1 MSTARAPLAARPRAR
16 ASETR
21 RVRNPTSRGMSRS
34 GSIARAS
41 RGVSEQFADVLRNN
55 RRAFI
60 PFICAG
66 DPDLESTKKALKILD
81 DAGADIIE
89 LGVPYSDPLADGP
102 VIQAAAT
109 RALFNGATLEKVIAL
124 VKEMSPKI
132 KAPIV
137 MFTYFNPIYQRGV
150 DKFCADIAAAGA
162 KGLLVPDIPL
172 EETYSM
178 SEIASKHGIELV
190 LLSTP
195 TTPVERAKKIAQA
208 TKGFVYLVSV
218 TGVTGVQT
226 SVATRVESLV
236 EELRSVT
243 DKPIAV
249 GFGVSEAKH
258 AKQIVEWGA
267 DGVIVGSALV
277 RALGEAKTPE
287 EGLAALKA
295 KAEEIRSGASL

>member
-1 MSTARAPLAARPRAR
+1 MSEAFRA
-16 ASETR
+16 
-21 RVRNPTSRGMSRS
+21 
-34 GSIARAS
+34 
-41 RGVSEQFADVLRNN
+41 VLDDGK
-55 RRAFI
+55 RAFI

-81 DAGADIIE
+81 DAGADVIE

-109 RALFNGATLEKVIAL
+109 RALENGATLNKVIDL
-124 VKEMSPKI
+124 VREMTPQI

-137 MFTYFNPIYQRGV
+137 MFTYYNPIYQRGV

-172 EETYSM
+172 EETYDV

-218 TGVTGVQT
+218 TGVTGVQ
-226 SVATRVESLV
+226 SNVATRVEQLV

-258 AKQIVEWGA
+258 AKQIVDWGA

-295 KAEEIRSGASL
+295 KAEEIRGGADALRKRLHAARERRTT

>member
-1 MSTARAPLAARPRAR
+1 MSVVR
-16 ASETR
+16 AS
-21 RVRNPTSRGMSRS
+21 
-34 GSIARAS
+34 AL
-41 RGVSEQFADVLRNN
+41 GVSDTFAEVLKNN
-55 RRAFI
+55 KRAFI

-66 DPDLESTKKALKILD
+66 DPNLDATKKALKILD
-81 DAGADIIE
+81 DAVADIIE

-102 VIQAAAT
+102 VIQASAT
-109 RALFNGATLEKVIAL
+109 RALNAGATMNKVIDL
-124 VKEMSPKI
+124 VCEVSPTI

-137 MFTYFNPIYQRGV
+137 MFTYYNPIYQRGV
-150 DKFCADIAAAGA
+150 EKFCADIAAAGA

-172 EETYSM
+172 EETYEM
-178 SEIASKHGIELV
+178 SEIAAKHGLDLV

-226 SVATRVESLV
+226 NVATRVEQLV

-249 GFGVSEAKH
+249 GFGVSKAEQ
-258 AKQIVEWGA
+258 AKQIVNWGA

-277 RALGEAKTPE
+277 RALGEAATPE

-295 KAEEIRSGASL
+295 KAEELRGGAQP